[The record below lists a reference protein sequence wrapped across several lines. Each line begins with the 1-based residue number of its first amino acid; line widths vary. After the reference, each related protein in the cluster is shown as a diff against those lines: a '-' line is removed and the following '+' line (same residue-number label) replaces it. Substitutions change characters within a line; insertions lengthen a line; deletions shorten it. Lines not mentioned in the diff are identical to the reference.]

1 MVVERTVVDRTV
13 KALHVGAL
21 GDGTSLHPDF
31 SQTYT
36 REQMSKNYTH
46 TPSHTHTRMNE
57 SQHYSVF
64 WS

>member
-46 TPSHTHTRMNE
+46 THPLTRTHA
-57 SQHYSVF
+57 
-64 WS
+64 